1 TFNPLRPL
9 PAISISGLGQIILP
23 REAREAMKVK
33 GGDLLLVVVKGGITL
48 LMPKPKK
55 YVEALLGRG
64 KSIYPKDYLKK
75 ERGSW
80 YAFRSLRDF

>member
-1 TFNPLRPL
+1 MSYIKLSTKN
-9 PAISISGLGQIILP
+9 QIVLP

-33 GGDLLLVVVKGGITL
+33 GGDSLLVVVKGGITL

-64 KSIYPKDYLKK
+64 KTIYPKEYLKK

-80 YAFRSLRDF
+80 

>member
-1 TFNPLRPL
+1 MSYIKLSSKN
-9 PAISISGLGQIILP
+9 QIVLP

-33 GGDLLLVVVKGGITL
+33 GGDSLLVVVKGGITL

-64 KSIYPKDYLKK
+64 KSIYPKEYLKK

-80 YAFRSLRDF
+80 